1 MKKEEMNKIIGINLH
16 HHDEEV
22 VAEEEAPKA
31 KVKTSIY
38 ESTIAYKGNSNL
50 EDRTSIEE
58 KAQELATQT
67 KVEEPKKEEVKK
79 EVKVEKKETPK
90 PEEKNYMPIYSQEE
104 LDALDAEEEEYE
116 DDSYDYD
123 EYDDDSYYN

>member
-1 MKKEEMNKIIGINLH
+1 MNLGEIKLYVTESAADLLEETVTLSETLH
-16 HHDEEV
+16 DLH
-22 VAEEEAPKA
+22 
-31 KVKTSIY
+31 
-38 ESTIAYKGNSNL
+38 L
-50 EDRTSIEE
+50 EKYISGLERI
-58 KAQELATQT
+58 
-67 KVEEPKKEEVKK
+67 
-79 EVKVEKKETPK
+79 ETPK